1 MFDFFRRKKRKDPRA
16 ELQDLLGAF
25 ELPCFPNTAMNV
37 LSMLRDTE
45 TPMTEIAAEIELDP
59 GMHLKILRM
68 VNSAG
73 FGLAQKVSNLHHAVT
88 IMGRARLESLVL
100 TFAVSQ
106 SMPPKIECMTM
117 AEFWLGS
124 ARRACLARILA
135 QDMHAATQA
144 EAFTAGLLQDMAIPV
159 IAQAKQK
166 IYKGLIRKWHADPQ
180 ADLAEMERQ
189 LFGYDHASVG
199 GLMAEDW
206 ELPDYLVHAIA
217 GHHDL
222 TRESPAEPAVRLVS
236 RLKYFE
242 SDDGTGQLLDTAEQE
257 YGLSRAKVTSMLA
270 EAFEQARQFAKLF
283 D

>member
-1 MFDFFRRKKRKDPRA
+1 MFHFFRRKKKKDPRE
-16 ELQDLLGAF
+16 ELKDLLGSF
-25 ELPCFPNTAMNV
+25 ELPCFPNAAMNV
-37 LSMLRDTE
+37 LSMLRDPE
-45 TPMTEIAAEIELDP
+45 TPLTEIAAEIELDP

-88 IMGRARLESLVL
+88 IMGRSRLESLVL

-106 SMPPKIECMTM
+106 TMPPKIECMKM

-166 IYKGLIRKWHADPQ
+166 IYKGLIRKWHADPE
-180 ADLAEMERQ
+180 ADLAAMERE
-189 LFGYDHASVG
+189 LFGYDHAAVG

-206 ELPDYLVHAIA
+206 GLPDYLVNAIA

-222 TRESPAEPAVRLVS
+222 TKDSPAEPAVRLVS

-242 SDDGTGQLLDTAEQE
+242 HDDGVEQLLQHAEQD
-257 YGLSRAKVTSMLA
+257 YGLSRAKVTAMLA
-270 EAFEQARQFAKLF
+270 EAFEHARQFAKLF

>member
-1 MFDFFRRKKRKDPRA
+1 MFNFFRRKRQKDPRE
-16 ELQDLLGAF
+16 ELKDLLGSF
-25 ELPCFPNTAMNV
+25 ELPCFPSVAMTV
-37 LSMLRDTE
+37 LSMLRDPE

-59 GMHLKILRM
+59 GMHVKILRM

-73 FGLAQKVSNLHHAVT
+73 FGLAQKVSNLQHAVT

-106 SMPPKIECMTM
+106 TMPTRIECMRM
-117 AEFWLGS
+117 EEFWLGS

-159 IAQAKQK
+159 IATAKQK
-166 IYKGLIRKWHADPQ
+166 IYKGLIRKWHADPT

-206 ELPDYLVHAIA
+206 ELPEYLVSAIA

-222 TRESPAEPAVRLVS
+222 TKGSPAEPAVRLVS

-242 SDDGTGQLLDTAEQE
+242 HDDGTEQLLDLAEQD
-257 YGLSRAKVTSMLA
+257 YGLSRAKVTAMMA
-270 EAFEQARQFAKLF
+270 EAFEHARQFAKLF